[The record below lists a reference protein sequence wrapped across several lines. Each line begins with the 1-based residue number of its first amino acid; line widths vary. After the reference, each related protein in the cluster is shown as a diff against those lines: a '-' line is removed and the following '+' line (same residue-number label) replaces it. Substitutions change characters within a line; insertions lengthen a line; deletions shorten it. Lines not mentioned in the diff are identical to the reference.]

1 MQRKTFESTTNMVI
15 ADMENSVISTMRI
28 RNVNLKTVIIKN
40 VVIDIPCHADISKL
54 ERIADISKLERF
66 AW

>member
-1 MQRKTFESTTNMVI
+1 MVI